1 MNIGIDFIAQ
11 GSSVITIRRAE
22 RARRSGGGRGG
33 GGGVG
38 EKRQETKMKEGYG
51 ESEEKE

>member
-22 RARRSGGGRGG
+22 RARRSVGGRRR
-33 GGGVG
+33 GGVG